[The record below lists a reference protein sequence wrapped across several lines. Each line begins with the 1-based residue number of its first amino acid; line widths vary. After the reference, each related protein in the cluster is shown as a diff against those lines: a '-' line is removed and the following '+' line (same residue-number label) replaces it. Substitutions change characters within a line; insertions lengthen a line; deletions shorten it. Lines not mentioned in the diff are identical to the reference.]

1 MTELLGQILIGA
13 GLVFCAIGIYSIL
26 FYQDFYARVVITS
39 KVDTM
44 GMITLLFGVMLV
56 SGSWVV
62 TLKVLLLMI
71 FDMMT
76 GPLATTGIAHSAYK
90 CGYRI
95 KREFGDD

>member
-1 MTELLGQILIGA
+1 MTQVLGYILIGA

-76 GPLATTGIAHSAYK
+76 GPLATTGIARSAFK